1 MEAAS
6 CRFIKSGET
15 PLPRSHKST
24 FMQPFWA
31 MCDERRLAAIWRD
44 GVASETASEQVWVL
58 CPPFAEEE
66 KCARRV
72 LTEIALDLQRAGHS
86 SLLFNFSGTGDSEG
100 DFADA
105 TLDNWRDE
113 IIAMCAL
120 ARQRSPK
127 AKLHLL
133 GVRLGASLAA
143 QVAEKCDAENLILL
157 EPLLDGKAYLAQ
169 LGQRRRLRGMLTD
182 ADKIVDSSLEDLD
195 GWPLG
200 NALKTQLEKLQLGRL
215 QLPAKTQLWQIGA
228 RREVAPALQ
237 SWSDENHLTARV
249 LLMPPF
255 WNRLDAVSP
264 KPLLE
269 ALNLH
274 HSERATATEESPKV
288 STNFVAIRG
297 DSSTSFVPHFAQN
310 DVVFPIGETLFTI
323 LTKSG
328 LLAAMLHLPPNAK
341 STFILMLH
349 GWSGYRTGPHQ
360 MQTRAARRFAQA
372 GFPVLRF
379 DFAGRG
385 DSDGSTELATL
396 STMTDDVEVV
406 LEWIKSTF
414 PEHDVLLAGLCSGCE
429 VAFAAAVSPQVK
441 GLMLWSAPVFAA
453 GASEER
459 TRRKRWHYLGEY
471 ARKLLRPSTYKKL
484 LRGSVDVRGVSKVL
498 SHQGGESKNIESD
511 LPGQLPRGWRQS
523 ILDRNKKLALPILMI
538 FGSADPTSV
547 EALDWYEKQFS
558 QDCKINKKWIEGANH
573 SYYGLNWEREV
584 IEESCGWLEKNNPE

>member
-1 MEAAS
+1 
-6 CRFIKSGET
+6 
-15 PLPRSHKST
+15 
-24 FMQPFWA
+24 MQPFWA
-31 MCDERRLAAIWRD
+31 ECNNRRLAAIWRD
-44 GVASETASEQVWVL
+44 GVVNETASEQVWVL

-100 DFADA
+100 DFANA
-105 TLDNWRDE
+105 TLNNWRDE
-113 IIAMCAL
+113 IVAMCAL
-120 ARQRSPK
+120 AGERSPK

-143 QVAEKCDAENLILL
+143 QVAEKCAVENLILL

-182 ADKIVDSSLEDLD
+182 ADKVVDSSSEDLD

-200 NALKTQLEKLQLGRL
+200 SALKAQLEELQLG
-215 QLPAKTQLWQIGA
+215 QLPLPPQTQLWQIGA

-237 SWSDENHLTARV
+237 KWADENQLSTKV

-264 KPLLE
+264 EPLLA

-274 HSERATATEESPKV
+274 HSEKTPQPENPPFPLYKGEFYQTE
-288 STNFVAIRG
+288 
-297 DSSTSFVPHFAQN
+297 
-310 DVVFPIGETLFTI
+310 ETLFTI
-323 LTKSG
+323 PGKSG
-328 LLAAMLHLPPNAK
+328 ALAAILHLPPNAK

-360 MQTRAARRFAQA
+360 MQTRAARRFAQL

-396 STMTDDVEVV
+396 ATMKDDVDSV
-406 LEWIKSTF
+406 LDWIKSTF
-414 PEHDVLLAGLCSGCE
+414 PEHNILLAGLCSGCE
-429 VAFAAAVSPQVK
+429 VAFAAASSPQVK
-441 GLMLWSAPVFAA
+441 ALMLWSAPVFAA
-453 GASEER
+453 GASQER
-459 TRRKRWHYLGEY
+459 TRRKRWHHLGEY

-498 SHQGGESKNIESD
+498 FHQGGESKNIEND
-511 LPGQLPRGWRQS
+511 LPGQLPRGWRRS
-523 ILDRNKKLALPILMI
+523 ILERNQKLKLPILLI
-538 FGSADPTSV
+538 FGSADPTAA
-547 EALDWYEKQFS
+547 EALEWYENQFS
-558 QDCKINKKWIEGANH
+558 DNCKIDKKWIEGANH
-573 SYYGLNWEREV
+573 SYYGLAWEREV
-584 IEESCGWLEKNNPE
+584 IEESDAWLEKFFNN